1 MNIEARQNGPDSGV
15 PELTSFRVRPDQA
28 AVMLVARS
36 SAGPITFGT
45 VGIEGS
51 IVAELAGGNIL
62 TDSTPRARL
71 EVPVGQFTSGNQ
83 FYDGELLR
91 RIDARRFPAAL
102 LNLHRAT
109 AVGQT
114 GRYHVAGDLT
124 FHGVTQPLEGT
135 VQITFPTP
143 ETMLVEGRQVLD
155 MRHFG
160 IIPPGVAML
169 KIYPDVRV
177 ELHLEA
183 TIESQHVGA

>member
-1 MNIEARQNGPDSGV
+1 MNIEARQNGSGCGV
-15 PELTSFRVRPDQA
+15 PALSSFRVRPDQA

-45 VGIEGS
+45 AGIEGS
-51 IVAELAGGNIL
+51 IVAAMADGNIL
-62 TDSTPRARL
+62 TESTPRARL
-71 EVPVGQFTSGNQ
+71 EVPVGEFTSGNQ

-102 LNLHRAT
+102 VNLRRAI
-109 AVGQT
+109 AVGKT

-135 VQITFPTP
+135 VEITFPTP
-143 ETMLVEGRQVLD
+143 GTMVVEGRQVLD

-160 IIPPGVAML
+160 ITPPGVAML

-183 TIESQHVGA
+183 TIEAHVGA

>member
-1 MNIEARQNGPDSGV
+1 MNIEARQNGSGCGV

-28 AVMLVARS
+28 AVMLIARS

-51 IVAELAGGNIL
+51 IEAELAKGNVL
-62 TDSTPRARL
+62 TESAPRARL
-71 EVPVGQFTSGNQ
+71 EVPVGAFTSGNQ
-83 FYDGELLR
+83 FYDSELLR
-91 RIDARRFPAAL
+91 RIDARRFPAAVVDL
-102 LNLHRAT
+102 RRAV

-114 GRYHVAGDLT
+114 GHYHVAGDLT

-143 ETMLVEGRQVLD
+143 GTMLVEGRQVID
-155 MRHFG
+155 MRHFD
-160 IIPPGVAML
+160 ITPPGVAML
-169 KIYPDVRV
+169 KIYPEVRV

-183 TIESQHVGA
+183 TIEATVGA

>member
-1 MNIEARQNGPDSGV
+1 MNTEARHNGSGCGV
-15 PELTSFRVRPDQA
+15 PELASFRVRPDQA

-51 IVAELAGGNIL
+51 IEAELTGGNI
-62 TDSTPRARL
+62 STESEPRARL

-91 RIDARRFPAAL
+91 RIDARRFPAATVK
-102 LNLHRAT
+102 LHRAV
-109 AVGQT
+109 AVGKT

-135 VQITFPTP
+135 VQISFPTP

-160 IIPPGVAML
+160 ITPPGVAML

-183 TIESQHVGA
+183 TLEAAVGA

>member
-1 MNIEARQNGPDSGV
+1 MNAEAASPNDTGFAA

-28 AVMLVARS
+28 AVLLIARS

-45 VGIEGS
+45 TGIEGS
-51 IVAELAGGNIL
+51 IEAELAGDSVL
-62 TDSTPRARL
+62 TQSAPRARL
-71 EVPVGQFTSGNQ
+71 EVPVSQFTSGNH

-91 RIDARRFPAAL
+91 RIDARRFPAAHVDL
-102 LNLHRAT
+102 RKAV

-114 GRYHVAGDLT
+114 GRYHLVGELT
-124 FHGVTQPLEGT
+124 FHGVTQPLEGM
-135 VQITFPTP
+135 VEISFPTP
-143 ETMLVEGRQVLD
+143 GTIVVEGRQIID

-160 IIPPGVAML
+160 IQPPGVAML

-183 TIESQHVGA
+183 TIAG

>member
-1 MNIEARQNGPDSGV
+1 MNIEARQNGSGCGV
-15 PELTSFRVRPDQA
+15 PELRSFRVRPDQA

-51 IVAELAGGNIL
+51 IEAELAGGNI
-62 TDSTPRARL
+62 STESPPRARL

-91 RIDARRFPAAL
+91 RIDARRFPAAMV
-102 LNLHRAT
+102 NLHRAM
-109 AVGQT
+109 AVGKT

-135 VQITFPTP
+135 VQISFPTP
-143 ETMLVEGRQVLD
+143 GTMLVEGRQVLD

-160 IIPPGVAML
+160 ITPPGVAML

-183 TIESQHVGA
+183 AIDAVVGA

>member
-1 MNIEARQNGPDSGV
+1 MSTEARQNGSSCGV
-15 PELTSFRVRPDQA
+15 PELTSFRIRPDQA

-36 SAGPITFGT
+36 SAGPITFGA

-51 IVAELAGGNIL
+51 IAAELGGGNVL
-62 TDSTPRARL
+62 TESAPRARL
-71 EVPVGQFTSGNQ
+71 EIPVAKFTSGNQ

-91 RIDARRFPAAL
+91 RIDARRFPAAVVDL
-102 LNLHRAT
+102 RRAV
-109 AVGQT
+109 AVGHT

-135 VQITFPTP
+135 VQISFPTP
-143 ETMLVEGRQVLD
+143 DTMLVEGRQVLD

-160 IIPPGVAML
+160 ITPPGVAML

-183 TIESQHVGA
+183 TIEAKVGA

>member
-1 MNIEARQNGPDSGV
+1 MNIEARQNGSGCGV

-45 VGIEGS
+45 MGVEGS
-51 IVAELAGGNIL
+51 IAAELTAGNI
-62 TDSTPRARL
+62 STESAPRARL

-83 FYDGELLR
+83 FYDSELLR

-102 LNLHRAT
+102 VNLHRAV

-135 VQITFPTP
+135 VQISFPTP

-155 MRHFG
+155 MRHFD
-160 IIPPGVAML
+160 ITPPGVAML

-183 TIESQHVGA
+183 TIETHVGA